1 MGPMSALWSRIVAF
15 VSAAV
20 NAIRGAVT
28 ALLRRIGL
36 IKAST

>member
-1 MGPMSALWSRIVAF
+1 MSALWSRIVAF

-20 NAIRGAVT
+20 NAIRAVT